1 MTDQEKMV
9 SALARIE
16 AQGASTHHRL
26 DEMRQDLR
34 AHVKHDDERFE
45 TVNGR
50 ITAGAV
56 KQGWMIGLGVGAIAV
71 IGWVKDHLT
80 F

>member
-1 MTDQEKMV
+1 MSPEDMAA
-9 SALARIE
+9 SLARIE
-16 AQGASTHHRL
+16 AQGRSTHHRL
-26 DEMRQDLR
+26 DELRGDLKS
-34 AHVKHDDERFE
+34 HVKHDDERFE

-50 ITAGAV
+50 ITSGAV

-71 IGWVKDHLT
+71 LGWVKDHLT